1 MRVRKTPSNRLKKL
15 SPMLKTLET
24 LSKLSAIAAG
34 VLMTLIT
41 VLTCASII
49 GRETIGK
56 TVPGDFELVGLATGA
71 AIGLFM
77 PLCQLQRSNIIVDFF
92 TARVPARINDKLD
105 RLAAFFLAASF
116 LLLAWRA
123 SLGGLN
129 SWQTNSST
137 MLLGM
142 PEWYAYA
149 TMVPGFVLT
158 AVVAL
163 HQLAFGF
170 ATDAGH

>member
-1 MRVRKTPSNRLKKL
+1 
-15 SPMLKTLET
+15 MLKILEIS
-24 LSKLSAIAAG
+24 SKLSAIAAG
-34 VLMTLIT
+34 ILMTLIT
-41 VLTCASII
+41 VLTCVSII

-77 PLCQLQRSNIIVDFF
+77 PLCQLQRGNIIVDFF
-92 TARVPARINDKLD
+92 TARVSKPVNDRLD
-105 RLAAFFLAASF
+105 RLGAFFLAATF

-123 SLGGLN
+123 GLGGLN

-142 PEWYAYA
+142 PEWYAYV

-158 AVVAL
+158 AIVAL
-163 HQLAFGF
+163 HQVVFGF
-170 ATDAGH
+170 HTEAGH

>member
-1 MRVRKTPSNRLKKL
+1 
-15 SPMLKTLET
+15 MLKILET
-24 LSKLSAIAAG
+24 LSKLSAVVAG
-34 VLMTLIT
+34 ILMTLIT
-41 VLTCASII
+41 VLTCVSII
-49 GRETIGK
+49 GRETVGK

-77 PLCQLQRSNIIVDFF
+77 PLCQLQRGNIIVDFF
-92 TARVPARINDKLD
+92 TARVPTRINAKLD
-105 RLAAFFLAASF
+105 RLAAFFLGASF

-137 MLLGM
+137 MLLGV

-149 TMVPGFVLT
+149 TMVPGFFLT
-158 AVVAL
+158 AIVAL
-163 HQLAFGF
+163 HQTVFGF
-170 ATDAGH
+170 STEAGH